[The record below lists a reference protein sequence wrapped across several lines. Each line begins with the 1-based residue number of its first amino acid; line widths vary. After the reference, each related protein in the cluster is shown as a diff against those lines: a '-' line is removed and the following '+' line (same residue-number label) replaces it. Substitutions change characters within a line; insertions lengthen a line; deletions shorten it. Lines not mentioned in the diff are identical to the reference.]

1 MDYKP
6 SVVCWE
12 NIVYNWASEASS
24 ICYLSD
30 AHNVIEAPKMPSYL
44 SSEYFGQ
51 QIIFFKNKIDLITH
65 VYLT

>member
-1 MDYKP
+1 
-6 SVVCWE
+6 
-12 NIVYNWASEASS
+12 
-24 ICYLSD
+24 
-30 AHNVIEAPKMPSYL
+30 MPSYL